1 MTTIKMEILEEY
13 LRMATEVACNEGR
26 ESLAMAQAVGCRLV
40 TANIRDLLG
49 SFHVRFVVD
58 RLAM

>member
-1 MTTIKMEILEEY
+1 MEILEEY